1 MSEDRLQLT
10 PVELAALASS
20 PYEARYAPDEKI
32 TALVVDNF
40 PALGK
45 LAAMRFIE
53 WVQANP
59 GGVVSLP
66 TGKTPEHFIKWVNR
80 ILTGWE
86 DPQVRSELEQSGVDP
101 GWKPDMASLHF
112 VQIDE
117 FYPID
122 PTQDNSFF
130 SYVNRFYIDG
140 FGLDRSKALL
150 IDCREIGLSRGQALA
165 SVWG

>member
-45 LAAMRFIE
+45 LAAMWFIE
-53 WVQANP
+53 RVQANP

-66 TGKTPEHFIKWVNR
+66 TVPE
-80 ILTGWE
+80 
-86 DPQVRSELEQSGVDP
+86 D
-101 GWKPDMASLHF
+101 
-112 VQIDE
+112 
-117 FYPID
+117 
-122 PTQDNSFF
+122 QD
-130 SYVNRFYIDG
+130 
-140 FGLDRSKALL
+140 
-150 IDCREIGLSRGQALA
+150 LSRTRVVPGAPESPHPGDARTGVPERAQPGRVLSAQQRDA
-165 SVWG
+165 ACRGKQVNTRSVLLQC